1 MPLPLAGAMATPAR
15 CVRRGRGVQSQAAP
29 LSLFC
34 RPAVSAVSRLSP
46 PIFLPS
52 SPRLA
57 APPSTSGRAP
67 ARPALPSRPA
77 RRPVTSTVP
86 RSLFRG
92 GGNGGGFDRD
102 SLLPGRGGGG
112 RRPNDDG
119 DDDEEA
125 ASALLSP
132 KRRPLEVES
141 IPRPILERV
150 EAAVEAAGGRVTAG
164 DVASSAGVPLR
175 SAEAALNALAADT
188 SGRLQVSPEG
198 DLAYVLPPN
207 FRSVLRSRSAWLRLA
222 PRIDAAANA
231 VGWAGRV
238 AFGGALLASLAIA
251 AAALVALSIAAQSS
265 SDDRDRGRGRGYGG
279 GGMPMSFWF
288 SPGDFL
294 FWFDPYGY
302 RRARRSVGNRRGGGR
317 GNATDPDAMGF
328 LESVFSFVFGDGDP
342 NLTYDDDRWKAVGR
356 AISARGG
363 VVTAEEL
370 APLLD
375 LPDAAGS
382 AARDRD
388 GDGLDDEA
396 FVLPALVRF
405 NGRAEVDDAGRL
417 LYVFPDLQKTGRVE
431 KGGGG
436 WGSAFSR
443 REIVAAP
450 PTVPALEAPI
460 PFTRASSG
468 QRLASA
474 ALGAANIAAVST
486 LASVLAERGAAAALA
501 AQGLGFV
508 IPLMPWLQAYA
519 AAFFLIPAV
528 RWAWNGRLNAAIAVR
543 NEAREEAANSLR
555 APSRAVAAKLGA
567 ARARAEMVSLRPED
581 VVFDSGVDT
590 SVEAIVASELEA
602 FDKKLGK

>member
-1 MPLPLAGAMATPAR
+1 MWLSCAFFCSCAAAAPGRSCVSPPSPAQPSSHLPLHRLATPA
-15 CVRRGRGVQSQAAP
+15 
-29 LSLFC
+29 
-34 RPAVSAVSRLSP
+34 
-46 PIFLPS
+46 
-52 SPRLA
+52 
-57 APPSTSGRAP
+57 PSTSGRP
-67 ARPALPSRPA
+67 PSRPHLPPRPA
-77 RRPVTSTVP
+77 RRATLTIAP

-92 GGNGGGFDRD
+92 NGGGSGFDRD
-102 SLLPGRGGGG
+102 SFLPGRGGGG
-112 RRPNDDG
+112 GGGGGRRNDD
-119 DDDEEA
+119 DEEEEEA
-125 ASALLSP
+125 ASAIFSP
-132 KRRPLEVES
+132 RRRPLEVES

-150 EAAVEAAGGRVTAG
+150 EVAVEAAGGRVTAG

-188 SGRLQVSPEG
+188 SGRLQVSPSG

-207 FRSVLRSRSAWLRLA
+207 FRTVLRTRSAWLRLA

-265 SDDRDRGRGRGYGG
+265 SDDRDRGGGRRGGFGG
-279 GGMPMSFWF
+279 GLPVSFWF

-302 RRARRSVGNRRGGGR
+302 RRARRSMGGRRGGGR
-317 GNATDPDAMGF
+317 GNARDPDAMGF

-342 NLTYDDDRWKAVGR
+342 NLTYDDDRWRAVGR
-356 AISARGG
+356 AIAGRGG

-375 LPDAAGS
+375 LPAAAGT

-405 NGRAEVDDAGRL
+405 NGRAEVDEAGRL
-417 LYVFPDLQKTGRVE
+417 LYVFPDLQKTGRVP
-431 KGGGG
+431 GTGGGIGGG
-436 WGSAFSR
+436 WGSALGLP
-443 REIVAAP
+443 REAVAAP
-450 PTVPALEAPI
+450 PTAAALEAPI

-468 QRLASA
+468 QRLATA

-508 IPLMPWLQAYA
+508 LPLLPWLQAYA
-519 AAFFLIPAV
+519 AAFFIIPAV
-528 RWAWNGRLNAAIAVR
+528 RWAWNGRLNTAIATR

-555 APSRAVAAKLGA
+555 APTRALVGKLGA
-567 ARARAEMVSLRPED
+567 ARARAETVALRPEEA
-581 VVFDSGVDT
+581 VFDSGSST
-590 SVEAIVASELEA
+590 SVEDVVAAELA
-602 FDKKLGK
+602 DFDKKLGGK